1 MIMFFLGEVTS
12 PLLNAFTFMGTLRQR
27 SRTCFKLYE
36 YLSPSFTGVC
46 QRVVELSGLVQKWGV
61 LLEPTAGVGVGASS
75 VASFPRRV
83 DGCRVPTSSS
93 PPKINKYTQPP
104 LS

>member
-27 SRTCFKLYE
+27 SWTCFKLYE

-46 QRVVELSGLVQKWGV
+46 QRVVDFCGLVRKWAV
-61 LLEPTAGVGVGASS
+61 PHEPTAGVGVGASS

-83 DGCRVPTSSS
+83 DGCRVPTSS
-93 PPKINKYTQPP
+93 PPNK
-104 LS
+104 